1 MTLTISRPDVDLYRE
16 GGERYYRGYINA
28 HTGGDAS
35 SSSLASLEHEKRYE
49 PPSPL

>member
-35 SSSLASLEHEKRYE
+35 SSSQEHEKRYE